1 MALNVTKSKVARF
14 VVATVAV
21 GVVAM
26 SSASPVSAAKIG
38 DTCKQKD
45 AYKIEKVGTSYIR
58 CEIVKGTSLHSK
70 DPKKAAK
77 FAWTKTTERQYLIA
91 NANKETIR
99 IDGSSTVY
107 PLSAV
112 AAKYF
117 ENSTKSVKKG
127 DGAKVTVGFSGTGG
141 GFEKFCRGETDISNA
156 SRAIKSTEAAICQK
170 AGIAYTEILIAND
183 GLAVVVNKSNT
194 WASCLTMAELK
205 KIWDLNSSV
214 SKWSDVRAGFP
225 DTAIKLFGAG
235 TDSGT
240 FDSFTEMVNGKAKQ
254 VRKDGVQTS
263 EDDNVTVAGVS
274 GDTGGMGYFGLSYAL
289 ENESKVK
296 LVQIEKTAGSGC
308 ITPTNATVQAQQYPL
323 SRPLFTYAKNL
334 SISTKPAV
342 GAYIQ
347 FWVDNLAQISE
358 DAIFVPLTK
367 PQMVTLMKEMA
378 LVAKLPR
385 VKK

>member
-58 CEIVKGTSLHSK
+58 CEIVKGTSIHSK
-70 DPKKAAK
+70 DKSKAAK
-77 FAWTKTTERQYLIA
+77 FAWTKTTERQYIIA
-91 NANKETIR
+91 NANKETVR

-117 ENSTKSVKKG
+117 ENASKSVKKS

-156 SRAIKSTEAAICQK
+156 SRAIKSTEKAVCDK
-170 AGIAYTEILIAND
+170 AGIAMTEILIAND

-205 KIWDLNSSV
+205 KIWDLNSKV

-225 DTAIKLFGAG
+225 DTSIKLFGAG

-263 EDDNVTVAGVS
+263 EDDNVTVSGVN
-274 GDTGGMGYFGLSYAL
+274 GDTGAMGYFGLSYAI

-296 LVQIEKTAGSGC
+296 LVQLDKGAGC
-308 ITPTNATVQAQQYPL
+308 VTPSNATVQAQQYPL
-323 SRPLFTYAKNL
+323 SRPLFTYVKNE
-334 SISTKPAV
+334 SITTKPAV

-367 PQMVTLMKEMA
+367 PQMVTLAKEMVA
-378 LVAKLPR
+378 IAKLPR

>member
-58 CEIVKGTSLHSK
+58 CEIVKGTSIHSK
-70 DPKKAAK
+70 DKKKAAK
-77 FAWTKTTERQYLIA
+77 FAWTKTTERQFLIA
-91 NANKETIR
+91 NANNETVR

-117 ENSTKSVKKG
+117 ENASKSVKKG
-127 DGAKVTVGFSGTGG
+127 EAAKVTVGFSGTGG

-156 SRAIKSTEAAICQK
+156 SRAIKSTEAAVCK
-170 AGIAYTEILIAND
+170 TAGIEFTEILIAND
-183 GLAVVVNKSNT
+183 GLAVVVNKDNT
-194 WASCLTMAELK
+194 WASCLTMTELK
-205 KIWDLNSSV
+205 KIWNLGSTV
-214 SKWSDVRAGFP
+214 TKWSDVRAGFP
-225 DTAIKLFGAG
+225 DTAIKMFGAG

-240 FDSFTEMVNGKAKQ
+240 FDSFTEMVNGKGKV

-263 EDDNVTVAGVS
+263 EDDNVTVAGVN
-274 GDTGGMGYFGLSYAL
+274 GDKGAMGYFGLSYAI

-296 LVQIEKTAGSGC
+296 LVQIDKGAGC
-308 ITPTNATVQAQQYPL
+308 VTPTDVTVQGGTYAL
-323 SRPLFTYAKNL
+323 GRPLFTYVKNL

-342 GAYIQ
+342 GAYVQ
-347 FWVDNLAQISE
+347 FWVDNLKQISA
-358 DAIFVPLTK
+358 DAIFVPLTNK
-367 PQMVTLMKEMA
+367 QMTTLAKEMVTI
-378 LVAKLPR
+378 AKLPR